1 MFSYW
6 FLHVFFPIWGRIPV
20 YKRVRTNVIPLV
32 CMAIWLLYIYI
43 YIFTEGD
50 IIYIYILYGSYMSYR
65 DLQCLGCTS
74 KSHNIIMFSPTV
86 RFPSSQEFS
95 AFSSHV
101 FPSSWWAIQ
110 VFNFVFELRPKVGQ
124 ALPVIK
130 RVFPNAEAVAARVAS
145 RTSGIDAMKTWGWWI
160 FISGFPMEHLEKCGI
175 PNSSQSICVC
185 ATANSELHLALSLMD
200 YDEVIYGMSSFPLT
214 FIFFKMVFQCHVNM
228 IQNGVLLPSG
238 KLT

>member
-43 YIFTEGD
+43 HRGRYN
-50 IIYIYILYGSYMSYR
+50 IYILYGSYMSYR

-95 AFSSHV
+95 AFFFPRFSQFLVGHPGLQLRLRAPAEGGSGSPGDQTRLPQCGGRGGTCRLSDLWDRCHEDMGMVDFYFRISH
-101 FPSSWWAIQ
+101 
-110 VFNFVFELRPKVGQ
+110 G
-124 ALPVIK
+124 
-130 RVFPNAEAVAARVAS
+130 
-145 RTSGIDAMKTWGWWI
+145 TSGEMWY
-160 FISGFPMEHLEKCGI
+160 S
-175 PNSSQSICVC
+175 
-185 ATANSELHLALSLMD
+185 
-200 YDEVIYGMSSFPLT
+200 
-214 FIFFKMVFQCHVNM
+214 
-228 IQNGVLLPSG
+228 
-238 KLT
+238 KL